1 MKLRENMHM
10 IFEIFRRDLLGLL
23 RNPLA
28 TIVVLGV
35 CLMPSLYAWYTIA
48 ANWDPYQNTNS
59 IKVAVANLDE
69 GAESD
74 LAGKIDVGKEVVD
87 ELHEDHNLGWEFVS
101 EDEAMDG
108 VESGK
113 YYAAIV
119 IPEHFSADFL
129 SVFSGKFT
137 RPVLD
142 YYVNEKISAVVPKI
156 TDTGANTIENQ
167 INASF
172 VETVSKAVMTITQKV
187 GGEVE
192 SDSSDAAGSLTRGV
206 ENARDAIGQTQQ
218 TLSDTAPTFDAVQAS
233 LSDAQVTLS
242 TLGDALPQLVSSLG
256 DAQQTLS
263 SMRDEVGTYGD
274 KIASDATSA
283 ASEVSAAAAQ
293 ANIAIASASAKLAA
307 GESAINAALSDAQ
320 KILAENQSIIDE
332 LEPYAQTHPE
342 IASIVAELQSENENL
357 EQTVAALQTLS
368 SRVGQAASAAVA
380 AATQIND
387 EAQAAASEISSLA
400 SDLQKNILP
409 AVEKSL
415 DDFSTAIGI
424 LKGVTTA
431 LEPDIT
437 QGQQTLDALSLTIT
451 QAQQTITF
459 ATDSLGTV
467 TKNLENSLT
476 DLKALQDSQ
485 SVKSLS
491 EYLDLSPSE
500 VGSFM
505 SSPVELKTVDVYPVK
520 NYGSGVAPFYTNLA
534 LWVAGFILVAIIH
547 LWVDPK
553 GLGRFNVTQAYLGR
567 WLLFMLLGI
576 IQGLI
581 VCVGDLVLGIQCENP
596 AAFIFAGLVTVF
608 VDVNIMYALVF
619 TMRHLGR
626 AIGVILLIMQIPGS
640 SGEYPVE
647 MMPPFFQAIHPF
659 LPFTYSIDAMR
670 EAIGGMYDG
679 HYAMDL
685 AALVPFLVIALVFGL
700 VVGRYAFNVN
710 ALFDRKLSQTNLFIC
725 EAPGTLRERFRLR
738 TMLRALLDVEAF
750 REALTQRVSRF
761 RKNYPRLIRVGWAA
775 VGLLLAATLALALAV
790 DADNEVKVV
799 LLVCM
804 VAGIFLV
811 GGYLIIVEYLN
822 TSFGYQLEI
831 SGMSAAVMKQHV
843 DEAQYVDGDDSA
855 GAFSDSAAPEEGEDW
870 EGEAPADS
878 AAPEEEWATET
889 ETPEAKLLLEND
901 ESDGEGSDHA

>member
-1 MKLRENMHM
+1 M
-10 IFEIFRRDLLGLL
+10 ICAIFRRDLLRLL
-23 RNPLA
+23 HNPLA
-28 TIVVLGV
+28 AIVVFGV

-48 ANWDPYQNTNS
+48 ANWDPYQNTNA

-69 GAESD
+69 GAESE
-74 LAGKIDVGKEVVD
+74 LTGKIDVGKDVVD

-119 IPEHFSADFL
+119 IPKDFSADFL

-142 YYVNEKISAVVPKI
+142 YYVNEKLSAVVPKI

-167 INASF
+167 INTSF
-172 VETVSKAVMTITQKV
+172 VETVSKAVVSITQKV

-192 SDSSDAAGSLTRGV
+192 GDSSEATGSLTRGV
-206 ENARDAIGQTQQ
+206 ENARDAIAKTQQ
-218 TLSDTAPTFDAVQAS
+218 TLNDTAPTFDAVQMT
-233 LSDAQVTLS
+233 LGNAQTTLS
-242 TLGDALPQLVSSLG
+242 TLGDALPELSDSLAE
-256 DAQQTLS
+256 AQQTLT
-263 SMRDEVGTYGD
+263 SMRDEIGAYGS
-274 KIASDATSA
+274 KLVSDTTSA
-283 ASEVSAAAAQ
+283 ATAVSAAAAQ
-293 ANIAIASASAKLAA
+293 ANIAISQASAKLSA
-307 GESAINAALSDAQ
+307 GESALNAALADAQ
-320 KILAENQSIIDE
+320 GVLEKNAAIIDE
-332 LEPYAQTHPE
+332 LEPYAQDHPE
-342 IASIVAELQSENENL
+342 VASIIAELQSENADL
-357 EQTVAALQTLS
+357 EQTVAALQALS
-368 SRVGQAASAAVA
+368 SRVGQAASAAVS

-387 EAQAAASEISSLA
+387 EAQAAANEISSLA
-400 SDLQKNILP
+400 SDLQTNIIP
-409 AVEKSL
+409 AVQKSL
-415 DDFSTAIGI
+415 DDFSTAIGV
-424 LKGVTTA
+424 LEGVATA

-437 QGQQTLDALSLTIT
+437 QGKQTLESLSLTIT
-451 QAQQTITF
+451 QAQQTTTF
-459 ATDSLGTV
+459 AADSLGEV
-467 TKNLENSLT
+467 AKNLENSLT

-491 EYLDLSPSE
+491 EYLELSPE
-500 VGSFM
+500 EIGSFM

-581 VCVGDLVLGIQCENP
+581 VCAGDLVLGIQCENP

-685 AALVPFLVIALVFGL
+685 TALIPFAAIALIFGL

-738 TMLRALLDVEAF
+738 TMLRALLDVEEF
-750 REALTQRVSRF
+750 REALAQRVARF
-761 RKNYPRLIRVGWAA
+761 HKRYPRLIRIGWAA
-775 VGLLLAATLALALAV
+775 VALLLVATLALALAV
-790 DADNEVKVV
+790 GADNEVKVV

-831 SGMSAAVMKQHV
+831 SGMSAAAMKQRV
-843 DEAQYVDGDDSA
+843 REAQYVEEEGDAD
-855 GAFSDSAAPEEGEDW
+855 AFEEDDTYEDDALEGGEEDDAAPETEGE
-870 EGEAPADS
+870 GA
-878 AAPEEEWATET
+878 ET
-889 ETPEAKLLLEND
+889 EQPLD
-901 ESDGEGSDHA
+901 EEGSDHA